1 MYVDYYLP
9 VTSVTL
15 YILLKPK
22 VDSLCTDPP
31 SPPIFIERRGSVHRL
46 KIDLSISEKIPY
58 EFSREFLGKSTQ
70 SNRLRDNSREI
81 LA

>member
-46 KIDLSISEKIPY
+46 KIDLSISEKFHKNFPRII
-58 EFSREFLGKSTQ
+58 
-70 SNRLRDNSREI
+70 REI
-81 LA
+81 NVEETAKRYFS